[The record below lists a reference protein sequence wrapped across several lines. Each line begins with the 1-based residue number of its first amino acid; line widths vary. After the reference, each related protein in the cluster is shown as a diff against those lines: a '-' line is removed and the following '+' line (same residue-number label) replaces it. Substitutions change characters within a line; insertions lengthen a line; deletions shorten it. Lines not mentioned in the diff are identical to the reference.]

1 MAVSRGSRKSDLVKI
16 AKSPAAEK
24 RVRAGFLAH
33 LPFIFPVLKMYKDRS
48 SGDAAAVQEDLELTQ
63 PRGQKSRKIEE
74 H

>member
-1 MAVSRGSRKSDLVKI
+1 MALSRGSRKSDLVKI

-24 RVRAGFLAH
+24 RFKGDLQGY
-33 LPFIFPVLKMYKDRS
+33 LPIIFPWLKMYKDRS

-63 PRGQKSRKIEE
+63 PMGQKSRKIEE